1 MNDNESILPP
11 VGPEAEESPLRLL
24 DDILHN
30 CMIQKK
36 QEMHRTL
43 KDLISRYLSYCL
55 LKKLRRGVCLLGFV
69 ACDIY

>member
-30 CMIQKK
+30 RMIQKK

-43 KDLISRYLSYCL
+43 KDLIPRYLSYC
-55 LKKLRRGVCLLGFV
+55 
-69 ACDIY
+69 